1 VTHQGGEYAEIPS
14 TVQELHAE
22 LRAVREQLTR
32 MEQWVFMVEVDV
44 NEMEQR
50 IMRRV
55 S

>member
-1 VTHQGGEYAEIPS
+1 MTHQGGEETAIPS

-44 NEMEQR
+44 GEMEQR
-50 IMRRV
+50 LMRRL

>member
-1 VTHQGGEYAEIPS
+1 MSIQGGEIELIPS
-14 TVQELHAE
+14 TVQELQAE

-44 NEMEQR
+44 GEMEQR
-50 IMRRV
+50 ILRRL